1 MGGAL
6 DGKGE
11 DFMLR
16 MLTAA
21 FCFLLLFDAGPG
33 ALEMEI
39 SSLAL
44 AFGVVEG
51 AANNDSEN
59 DLESGT

>member
-1 MGGAL
+1 MTVNFLPLASAL
-6 DGKGE
+6 TISPTVAEKSSP
-11 DFMLR
+11 
-16 MLTAA
+16 AKV
-21 FCFLLLFDAGPG
+21 DAGPG

-59 DLESGT
+59 GLESGT